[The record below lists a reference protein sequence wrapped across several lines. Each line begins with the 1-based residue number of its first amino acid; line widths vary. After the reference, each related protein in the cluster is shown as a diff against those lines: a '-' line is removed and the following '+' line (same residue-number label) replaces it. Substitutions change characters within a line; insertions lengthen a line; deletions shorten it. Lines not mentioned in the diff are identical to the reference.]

1 MSWIKSLFSGKGK
14 SLTDSLVNG
23 LDEIITNK
31 EELAQVKLLLDK
43 ETNRHIEQLE
53 ANVLREYEYEIQ
65 DRTSARTR
73 EVDIMKSGSRNITQ
87 NALAYMGILAFFYMT
102 GYIISRGLGEMSAEE
117 SFIIGNLTGL
127 AGAIAK
133 DIYGYYFGSSIGSRN
148 KDVVIEKRNR

>member
-1 MSWIKSLFSGKGK
+1 MSWIKNLFSGKGK
-14 SLTDSLVNG
+14 SLADTLVNG

-43 ETNRHIEQLE
+43 ETHRHMEQLE
-53 ANVLREYEYEIQ
+53 ANILREYEFEIQ
-65 DRTSARTR
+65 DRSNARNR
-73 EVDIMKSGSRNITQ
+73 EIEVMRGGSKNITQ
-87 NALAYMGILAFFYMT
+87 NVLAYMGIIAFFYMT

-133 DIYGYYFGSSIGSRN
+133 DIYSYYFGSSIGSRN
-148 KDVVIEKRNR
+148 KDVLIEKRNR

>member
-1 MSWIKSLFSGKGK
+1 MSWIKNLFSGKGK
-14 SLTDSLVNG
+14 SLADSLVNG

-73 EVDIMKSGSRNITQ
+73 EVDMLKSGSRNITQ
-87 NALAYMGILAFFYMT
+87 NVLAYMGILAFFYMT